1 MKLGPVTKRDKENTG
16 TSKKLDDDAML
27 ANFDVIVFSPIYGRF
42 AAIRKPNSRCMIYK
56 KLTFSLTVTFYLTK
70 PENRTKKSLTQLSY
84 YCFGSKG

>member
-16 TSKKLDDDAML
+16 TSKKLDDDVML
-27 ANFDVIVFSPIYGRF
+27 ADCDVIVFSPIYGPF
-42 AAIRKPNSRCMIYK
+42 ADIRKPDFRCMIYK

-84 YCFGSKG
+84 YCFASKG